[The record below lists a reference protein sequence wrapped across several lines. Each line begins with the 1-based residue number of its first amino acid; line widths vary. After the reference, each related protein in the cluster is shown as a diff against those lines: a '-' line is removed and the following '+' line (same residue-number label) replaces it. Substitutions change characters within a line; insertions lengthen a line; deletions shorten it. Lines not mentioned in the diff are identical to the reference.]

1 MFSNIFL
8 IFDAKEKI
16 SWSHLRL
23 SSCKSKKRWHPDRK
37 TQQIKGQT
45 RGELEKPLILKQST
59 QWKEPHLGMLR
70 VKGRPGS
77 TRDPWPVT
85 KEGILTRPD
94 PARGFFE
101 AFLTRP
107 DPARKILDLTRPDP
121 AREKS
126 QRPARPVMVFSS
138 TRPTRDFFYPDPFD
152 PWIFS
157 VCNNDL
163 TLQNIHTNVVWD
175 PNRYYLS
182 IK

>member
-1 MFSNIFL
+1 
-8 IFDAKEKI
+8 
-16 SWSHLRL
+16 
-23 SSCKSKKRWHPDRK
+23 
-37 TQQIKGQT
+37 
-45 RGELEKPLILKQST
+45 
-59 QWKEPHLGMLR
+59 MLR

-85 KEGILTRPD
+85 KEWILTRPD

-126 QRPARPVMVFSS
+126 QRPGRPVMIFSL
-138 TRPTRDFFYPDPFD
+138 TRPTRDIFYPDPFD

-157 VCNNDL
+157 VCNDSL
-163 TLQNIHTNVVWD
+163 TLQNLHTNVAWH
-175 PNRYYLS
+175 PNLYQEVYFGKRIHEQQKCDNFVKFGKWKNKFVKS
-182 IK
+182 NM

>member
-1 MFSNIFL
+1 
-8 IFDAKEKI
+8 
-16 SWSHLRL
+16 
-23 SSCKSKKRWHPDRK
+23 
-37 TQQIKGQT
+37 
-45 RGELEKPLILKQST
+45 
-59 QWKEPHLGMLR
+59 MLR

-138 TRPTRDFFYPDPFD
+138 TRPTRDFFCPDPFD
-152 PWIFS
+152 PWTFS
-157 VCNNDL
+157 VCNDDL
-163 TLQNIHTNVVWD
+163 TLQNIHTNVFDTLTDTKLCILIMFVSWHISQLWET
-175 PNRYYLS
+175 YYI
-182 IK
+182 IKWRTKMSHFRKICQIK